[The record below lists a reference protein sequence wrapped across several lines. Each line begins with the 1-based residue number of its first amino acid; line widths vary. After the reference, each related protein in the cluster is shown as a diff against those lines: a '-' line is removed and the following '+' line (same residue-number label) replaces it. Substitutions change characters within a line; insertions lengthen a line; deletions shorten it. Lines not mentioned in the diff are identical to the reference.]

1 MLDNL
6 IKLVKE
12 NAGEAIINNS
22 AIDNKNNDAAIETTA
37 SSIMEGLKGQL
48 GSGGISGLT
57 SLFSGGAGGNSS
69 MIQNITKTVTSN
81 LASIFGISGDAAG
94 NIAKSLIPTVMNKFM
109 SKTNDPN
116 DNSFDLKGIMGSLTS
131 GGGLGSVIG
140 KLFK

>member
-81 LASIFGISGDAAG
+81 LASKFGISGDAAG